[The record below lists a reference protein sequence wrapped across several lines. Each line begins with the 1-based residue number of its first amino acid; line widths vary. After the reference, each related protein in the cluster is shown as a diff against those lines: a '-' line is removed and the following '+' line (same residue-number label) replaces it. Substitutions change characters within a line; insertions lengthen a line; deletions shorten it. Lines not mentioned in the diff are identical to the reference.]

1 MRRPEPQR
9 VREGSAGL
17 EKIQRAETG
26 LRPQT
31 LGTCESGLFTHVK
44 LLLVSVLSQQRL
56 NSALGSDGVNHHPEQ
71 LIKTFPR
78 GSVLSSATAVSS
90 SAWLMGPPETTRPR
104 AARPGG

>member
-44 LLLVSVLSQQRL
+44 LLLVSVLSQQQL

-71 LIKTFPR
+71 LIKTFSER
-78 GSVLSSATAVSS
+78 LCAELHDCHQLLCLADGTS
-90 SAWLMGPPETTRPR
+90 
-104 AARPGG
+104 